1 MTSTFL
7 ADTQPGDPVTVAVR
21 PSQRGFRPPEDNSVP
36 MVMVCAGS
44 GIAPFRGFLQER
56 AARKAAGA
64 STGPALLFFGI
75 RDPEIDYLHRD
86 ELEAWEGEGIVSVRL
101 ACSSFSKAPY
111 VQDRLWEDRREVENL
126 FRQGAHVYVC
136 GDGEKMAP
144 AVRNVFVDIYCE
156 ATGASSEQA
165 QAWADRMEREAMR
178 YVADVF
184 S

>member
-1 MTSTFL
+1 
-7 ADTQPGDPVTVAVR
+7 
-21 PSQRGFRPPEDNSVP
+21 
-36 MVMVCAGS
+36 MVCAGS

-64 STGPALLFFGI
+64 ETGPALLFFGI
-75 RDPEIDYLHRD
+75 RDPDIDYLHRH
-86 ELEAWEGEGIVSVRL
+86 ELEAWEKDGVVSVRL
-101 ACSSFSKAPY
+101 ACSTSAKASY
-111 VQDRLWEDRREVENL
+111 VQDRIWEDRKDVEDL

-144 AVRNVFVDIYCE
+144 AVRETCIKIYRS
-156 ATGASSEQA
+156 ATGASSEEA
-165 QAWADRMEREAMR
+165 RAWAEQIEREAIR